1 AVLDA
6 LARCA
11 LAVFYA
17 EPVRAPGAAVTGR
30 KGGVFMRFDIT
41 GKAAHSGANFE
52 VGISAIN
59 ELAHKTLALSA
70 LSAPKDGIT
79 LNVGVVSGGQ
89 TVNTVA
95 PWARGEVDLRFI
107 TPMQRAETFARIEE

>member
-1 AVLDA
+1 M
-6 LARCA
+6 
-11 LAVFYA
+11 
-17 EPVRAPGAAVTGR
+17 TGR
-30 KGGVFMRFDIT
+30 KGGVFMRFEIT

-70 LSAPKDGIT
+70 LSDPKNGVT

-95 PWARGEVDLRFI
+95 PWAKGEVDLRFI
-107 TPMQRAETFARIEE
+107 TPQQRKETFAKQRIFHGLAGQPPASGIVVEGEVLA